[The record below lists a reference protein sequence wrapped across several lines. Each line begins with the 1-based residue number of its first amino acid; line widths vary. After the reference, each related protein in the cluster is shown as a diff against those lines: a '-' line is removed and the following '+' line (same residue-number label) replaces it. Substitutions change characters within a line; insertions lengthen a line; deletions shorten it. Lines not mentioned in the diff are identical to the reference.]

1 MPALSNVVPVTPQD
15 DKETIAF
22 ISTCEDRVD
31 ADTADGFADD
41 LLYLRRYKEMIN
53 SINNFSTSSTRPIFK
68 GHLQRKPVTVL
79 WDTGATA
86 NFVAKEFVEK
96 HQLRTEKAAQAVNV
110 TMGDGTSYTCTQTLV
125 NPVLAMGGYDDNQ
138 WTFTIAPLQEVDVI
152 LGAPW
157 WAAMLPQVDCR
168 SGKGQF
174 FTSEGQSV
182 SLKVDFTID
191 PPQEKEWITSKP
203 KWSEQMWFVAAI
215 DTPTVPPSPS
225 TAEFEEIHTVLQEFD
240 HLLRDSLPNQLPP
253 SRAVDHQIV
262 LEPGAKP
269 PSLPPYRLPLAYAG
283 EMKVML
289 NDLLRRKLIA
299 PSNSPFGAPVI
310 FVKKKNGGLRMC
322 VDYRALNKITKK
334 DKFPLP
340 RADDLLDK
348 LHGSTVFSSLDA
360 VSGYYQI
367 RIAPED
373 VEKTAFRTTQGHY
386 EFKVLPFGL
395 TNAPATFQALMN
407 SIVEEF
413 DLGDFVV
420 VYLDDI
426 LVHSKTL
433 KEHAQH
439 LRRLFQALAHHQLFL
454 SRNKCSFGQSEV
466 FFLGFKISGEGIRP
480 DPAKGEALLNW
491 AAPINKGELR
501 SFLGAANWHSKHIP
515 HYATIAAPLTDLQGE
530 RRPYVWTAAQQD
542 AFQELKAAL
551 VSPTVLVPPQPD
563 CPFEMYCDASGIGIG
578 AALYQAQGDGNL
590 KPIAFLSRKLSLPE
604 QRYSTRDM
612 ELLALVHALG
622 TWRHYLL
629 GTRTTVY
636 TDHKSVTN
644 FLSQKVMP
652 STAKYARWMDLFAE
666 YDLDI
671 RYIRGKAN
679 VVADALSRKRHLLTP
694 EEDVDV
700 PDADGIMDSEFICM
714 LSASTPQSP
723 LLRRIREAAKDDAWY
738 QERLHSENRAFSLVD
753 GLLAKGSVRHAK
765 LVVPALVRNDIIKEY
780 HEATTAGHPGIKK
793 TISLVERHFWWPELH
808 KDIKSYVRSC
818 QSCQR
823 NKPINHAPYGRLQ
836 PVEIPDAPWLHINL
850 DFFGPFPTT
859 KNGHSYCMS
868 VTDRLTR
875 MAHFIPCTK
884 TVTGKEAAT
893 LFARH
898 IFRLHGVPQKLIS
911 DKDPRFTS
919 DFWQQLFKILGSK
932 LAMSTAFHPQT
943 DGLAERIHRTIETML
958 RHYVDTKHE
967 DWDEKL
973 YVLEFAYNNAPH
985 SVTEK
990 SPFEL
995 NYGFHPRL
1003 PATVDHPTPPDQPL
1017 NPTAKGF
1024 IEDLQSAW
1032 RTAQQALEKAQ
1043 LLTKSR
1049 VDKHRKADVIKVG
1062 DLVLVHKRVLTSAE
1076 DGPAQKLTALWR
1088 GPFEVLAMPTAVNVK
1103 VKLGTHTSAPTK
1115 TFHVQ
1120 HVKPY
1125 FGDPKPTEDQPG
1137 PAHFIATEPAY
1148 VVEKFLESKK
1158 HRNRRKRVIKEEIL
1172 VRWLNWPPEHDSW
1185 VDAQQL
1191 RGDLG
1196 RDVFNDFYE
1205 EMNSSD
1211 DV

>member
-1 MPALSNVVPVTPQD
+1 VAV
-15 DKETIAF
+15 
-22 ISTCEDRVD
+22 ISTCHGEEVP
-31 ADTADGFADD
+31 DGGDSLDHD
-41 LLYLRRYKEMIN
+41 LRYLRRYREMVN
-53 SINNFSTSSTRPIFK
+53 SINTFATSSTRPIFK
-68 GHLQRKPVTVL
+68 GRLQGKPVTIL

-86 NFVAKEFVEK
+86 NFVAKEFVGK
-96 HQLRTEKAAQAVNV
+96 HHLSTQDAAKAINV
-110 TMGDGTSYTCTQTLV
+110 AMGDGTSYTCTQILEK
-125 NPVLAMGGYDDNQ
+125 PVLAMGGYDDNQ
-138 WTFTIAPLQEVDVI
+138 WTFTVAPLQEVDVI

-168 SGKGQF
+168 AGKGQF
-174 FTSEGQSV
+174 FTPDGRSIA
-182 SLKVDFTID
+182 LKVDFTID
-191 PPQEKEWITSKP
+191 QPQEREWITSKP
-203 KWSEQMWFVAAI
+203 KWSEQMWFVSTV
-215 DTPTVPPSPS
+215 DTRATPPSPS
-225 TAEFEEIHTVLQEFD
+225 TDKELHTVLQEFD
-240 HLLRDSLPNQLPP
+240 HLLRDSLPDHLPP
-253 SRAVDHQIV
+253 PRAVDHRIT
-262 LEPGAKP
+262 LEPGSKP
-269 PSLPPYRLPLAYAG
+269 PSLPPYRLPMAYAG
-283 EMKVML
+283 EMQTML
-289 NDLLRRKLIA
+289 RDLLRRNLIA
-299 PSNSPFGAPVI
+299 PSKSPFGAPVI

-348 LHGSTVFSSLDA
+348 LHGSRVFSSLDA

-420 VYLDDI
+420 IYLDDI

-433 KEHAQH
+433 REHAQH

-454 SRNKCSFGQSEV
+454 SRSKCSFGQSEV
-466 FFLGFKISGEGIRP
+466 KFLGFLISANGIRP
-480 DPAKGEALLNW
+480 DPAKGDALLNW
-491 AAPINKGELR
+491 ATPVNKGELR

-530 RRPYVWTAAQQD
+530 GRPYVWTATQQD
-542 AFQELKAAL
+542 AFQDLKTAL
-551 VSPTVLVPPQPD
+551 VSPAVLVPPQPS

-578 AALYQAQGDGNL
+578 AALYQTQSDGDP
-590 KPIAFLSRKLSLPE
+590 KPVAFLSRKMTLTE

-612 ELLALVHALG
+612 ELLALVHALRV
-622 TWRHYLL
+622 WRHYLL

-644 FLSQKVMP
+644 FLSQRVMP

-679 VVADALSRKRHLLTP
+679 VVADALSRKRYLLLP
-694 EEDVDV
+694 EEDTEPLGSGGDVDNE
-700 PDADGIMDSEFICM
+700 SLYM
-714 LSASTPQSP
+714 LSASTPKSP
-723 LLRRIREAAKDDAWY
+723 ILDSIRAAAKDDTWY
-738 QERLHSENRAFSLVD
+738 QERLQSENRAFSTVD
-753 GLLAKGSVRHAK
+753 GLLAKGSARHAK
-765 LVVPALVRNDIIKEY
+765 LVVPASIRTDIIKEY
-780 HEATTAGHPGIKK
+780 HDATTAGHPGIKK
-793 TISLVERHFWWPELH
+793 TIELVERHFWWPDLH
-808 KDIKSYVRSC
+808 KDVKSYVQSC
-818 QSCQR
+818 QSCQK

-836 PVEIPDAPWLHINL
+836 PVEIPDTPWLHINL
-850 DFFGPFPTT
+850 DFFGPFPAT
-859 KNGHSYCMS
+859 KSGHSYCMS

-875 MAHFIPCTK
+875 MAHFVPCTRN
-884 TVTGKEAAT
+884 VTGKEAAT
-893 LFARH
+893 LFAQH
-898 IFRLHGVPQKLIS
+898 IFRLHGLPQKLVS

-958 RHYVDTKHE
+958 RHYVDAKHE

-973 YVLEFAYNNAPH
+973 YVLEFAYNNASH

-1003 PATVDHPTPPDQPL
+1003 PATIDHPIPTDNQL
-1017 NPTAKGF
+1017 NPTTKIF
-1024 IEDLQSAW
+1024 IEDLQAAW
-1032 RTAQQALEKAQ
+1032 KEAQQALGKAQ
-1043 LLTKSR
+1043 QQTKSR
-1049 VDKHRKADVIKVG
+1049 VDKHRKADDFKVG
-1062 DLVLVHKRVLTSAE
+1062 DLILVHKRVLTSAE

-1088 GPFEVLAMPTAVNVK
+1088 GPFEVVAMPTSVNVT
-1103 VKLGTHTSAPTK
+1103 VKLGTHPSAPTK

-1120 HVKPY
+1120 HIKPY
-1125 FGDPKPTEDQPG
+1125 FGDPKPTGDQPG
-1137 PAHFIATEPAY
+1137 PAHFIASEPAY

-1158 HRNRRKRVIKEEIL
+1158 HRNKRKRVVREDIL

-1185 VDAQQL
+1185 VDAKQL

-1196 RDVFNDFYE
+1196 RVVFNDFYDD
-1205 EMNSSD
+1205 MNSD
-1211 DV
+1211 DA